1 MTVGE
6 PGSLTPGG
14 GAGNAIEVAIVHQP
28 RVDSAGFMHS
38 ALFYRGDREY
48 LAGVVPFILDGVRN
62 GEPVLVAA
70 PAGHLALL
78 RDGLGDACDEVTM
91 ADMGDV
97 GRNPARAMGAMS
109 AFAEKHRG
117 RRVRMVGEP
126 VWPGRSAD
134 EYPGCV
140 ENEALANTLFADYDV
155 TALCPYD
162 AGGLDEDVLADA
174 RSTHPLLWRDGTVDR
189 NADYAPDEALA
200 RYNRPLPSD
209 TMAVTYTVRELA
221 DLSPARSFAARYA
234 QWLGLSPEG
243 IAILQLIATEL
254 ATNSLQHAGGVC
266 RLAFWQYNGH
276 IVCEASDAG
285 RLDDPLA
292 GRRPPTADALTG
304 RGLFL
309 VNTVADLVR
318 THATATGTT
327 IQAYLRLG

>member
-1 MTVGE
+1 MPVGV
-6 PGSLTPGG
+6 P
-14 GAGNAIEVAIVHQP
+14 GNAIEVAVLGKP
-28 RVDSAGFMHS
+28 RADSAGFMHS
-38 ALFYRGDREY
+38 ALFYRGEGEF
-48 LAGVVPFILDGVRN
+48 LAGVVPFILDGLRS

-70 PAGHLALL
+70 PAGHLAWL
-78 RDGLGDACDEVTM
+78 RDGLGDACADVTM

-109 AFAEKHRG
+109 AFADRHRD

-140 ENEALANTLFADYDV
+140 ENEALANTHFADREV

-162 AGGLDEDVLADA
+162 AGGLDRNVLADA
-174 RSTHPLLWRDGTVDR
+174 RSTHPLLWREGTLDR

-200 RYNRPLPSD
+200 RYNQPLPSD
-209 TMAVTYTVRELA
+209 PMAVTYTVRELA

-234 QWLGLSPEG
+234 QWLGLSADG
-243 IAILQLIATEL
+243 IAKLQLIATEL
-254 ATNSLQHAGGVC
+254 ATNSLQHARGVC
-266 RLAFWQYNGH
+266 RLAFWQHTGH

-318 THATATGTT
+318 THATPTGTT